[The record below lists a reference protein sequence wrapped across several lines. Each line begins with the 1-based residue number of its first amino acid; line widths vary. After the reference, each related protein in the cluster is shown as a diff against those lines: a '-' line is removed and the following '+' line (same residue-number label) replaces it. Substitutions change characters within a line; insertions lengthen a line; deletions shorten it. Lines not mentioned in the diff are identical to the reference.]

1 MKMEILIEG
10 NKKINAVFNGYT
22 IQTDQPVNSGG
33 DGSAPSPFD
42 LFLSSI
48 GTCAGFYVKSFCD
61 QRNISA
67 ENIKIVQSMNFNP
80 ETHLVNDISID
91 IQLPS
96 DFPEKYRNAVVS
108 SANLCTVKKHL
119 ANPPK
124 LEVTSSVNE
133 NILIN

>member
-1 MKMEILIEG
+1 MKMEIFYED
-10 NKKINAVFNGYT
+10 NKKVNANFNGH
-22 IQTDQPVNSGG
+22 IIKTDQPADTGG

-61 QRNISA
+61 QRDIPA
-67 ENIKIVQSMNFNP
+67 ENIKIVQTMNFNP
-80 ETHLVNDISID
+80 ETHLINDINID
-91 IQLPS
+91 IQLPAE
-96 DFPEKYRNAVVS
+96 FPEKYRKAVIA

-119 ANPPK
+119 MNPPK

-133 NILIN
+133 IVSVN